1 MSQTRHELK
10 KEFSEVVEI
19 LNHIFENKFKSMK
32 VRHVDDNRYILTK
45 KQSQARLDGLLI
57 ALSFILGLLT
67 SGFIFL
73 SFYSSREIRNGTYF
87 HESVAGVA
95 MRTHK
100 LFLVHHDGRTQKL
113 GLFPIL

>member
-1 MSQTRHELK
+1 MLQTRHELK

-87 HESVAGVA
+87 HESVAEVA